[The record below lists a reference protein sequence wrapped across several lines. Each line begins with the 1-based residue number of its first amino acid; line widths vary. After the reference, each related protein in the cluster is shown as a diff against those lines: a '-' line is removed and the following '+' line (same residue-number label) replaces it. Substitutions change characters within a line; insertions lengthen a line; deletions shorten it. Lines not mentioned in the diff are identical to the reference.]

1 MFSYS
6 FNSLV
11 SSPNKIESPKIQ
23 RKKIKLQK
31 IFLSQPSIKSPIKK
45 KLQIIHGSFTPREKI
60 EKIKLKKFSP
70 LKNPKYKKAENYL
83 ISKSLISRYD
93 NLNTFD
99 FSYYKQIPN
108 KYSPILGKKEI
119 YSKELTDNTKKTF
132 KKNII
137 IDILK
142 KKRQE
147 ISKNERLIEYSFK
160 EFKRKID
167 EDFIN
172 FNRIKN
178 EYRVLKRKEL
188 QILGYYELVNQKIRR
203 DFILERMRNK
213 RLRDTIEKVIRDIY
227 KLKEYATFIHSMY
240 GRPFPM
246 EQIDENLLYDNK
258 FDILREELIKL
269 YNDEELEKENEKKIK
284 LLTDINLFMKNFIF
298 YENNIIHLLKEN
310 NAIIK
315 ETQFIKL
322 NNKNRLQ
329 HLVRRK
335 NDYLDVKYSYKKIEK
350 NFQNELS
357 SIAVL
362 SKNGLYDQTINYILQ
377 FIKIFNIQIL
387 LNKNKDTEIDYY
399 KYCKEIEKV
408 LRQKENIIDI
418 FTKEIDEILNSGN
431 EKDKNL
437 MEKIIFERKRY
448 NLKKLQ
454 FFTKENLVKKEELS
468 KIKII
473 DKNKKKVVKGRM
485 LLDYKFISL
494 HKDDN
499 KKNDELIKK
508 IMAKNNDIN
517 IEYCFSE
524 YNNKI

>member
-1 MFSYS
+1 
-6 FNSLV
+6 
-11 SSPNKIESPKIQ
+11 
-23 RKKIKLQK
+23 
-31 IFLSQPSIKSPIKK
+31 
-45 KLQIIHGSFTPREKI
+45 
-60 EKIKLKKFSP
+60 
-70 LKNPKYKKAENYL
+70 
-83 ISKSLISRYD
+83 
-93 NLNTFD
+93 
-99 FSYYKQIPN
+99 
-108 KYSPILGKKEI
+108 
-119 YSKELTDNTKKTF
+119 
-132 KKNII
+132 
-137 IDILK
+137 
-142 KKRQE
+142 
-147 ISKNERLIEYSFK
+147 
-160 EFKRKID
+160 
-167 EDFIN
+167 
-172 FNRIKN
+172 
-178 EYRVLKRKEL
+178 
-188 QILGYYELVNQKIRR
+188 
-203 DFILERMRNK
+203 
-213 RLRDTIEKVIRDIY
+213 
-227 KLKEYATFIHSMY
+227 MY

-246 EQIDENLLYDNK
+246 DQIDENLLYDNK
-258 FDILREELIKL
+258 FYILREELINL
-269 YNDEELEKENEKKIK
+269 YNDEVLEKENEKKIK

-362 SKNGLYDQTINYILQ
+362 SKNELYDQTINYILQ

-437 MEKIIFERKRY
+437 MEKIIFDRKRY